1 MSNTKH
7 SKYHEFRVKNKYE
20 ILLLSFLLLIFGD
33 VFFQGEFDV
42 TPLLIIQNVAA
53 STILFYGKKIWRIP
67 LLILLTFLILFQ
79 IITGFTEF
87 QHSKLVYAITYI
99 IYFIFLSTEVYGQI
113 LKTKEVTTSVISA
126 VLCGFIILGILGG
139 YSFVIVEVFQHE
151 SFNNIGTGTHGIT
164 DLMYFS
170 FITILSVGYGDVT
183 PATEVAKKAAVFF
196 GLVGHFYSVV
206 VIGIIIGKYISTN
219 E

>member
-1 MSNTKH
+1 
-7 SKYHEFRVKNKYE
+7 
-20 ILLLSFLLLIFGD
+20 
-33 VFFQGEFDV
+33 
-42 TPLLIIQNVAA
+42 
-53 STILFYGKKIWRIP
+53 
-67 LLILLTFLILFQ
+67 LTFLILFQ

-87 QHSKLVYAITYI
+87 HHSKLVYAITYI

-113 LKTKEVTTSVISA
+113 IKTKEVTASVISA
-126 VLCGFIILGILGG
+126 VLCGFIILGVLGG
-139 YSFVIVEVFQHE
+139 YSFVIVEFFQPV

-183 PATEVAKKAAVFF
+183 PATEVAKKTAVLF
-196 GLVGHFYSVV
+196 GLIGHFYSVV
-206 VIGIIIGKYISTN
+206 VIGIIIGKYISKS